1 MVLLRIPN
9 PGYLRTPNLWLFRGL
24 QTLGYFKDSKPLV
37 WRTPNPIKM
46 TEKKLD
52 VDFITTIT
60 RKSRWNANNE
70 SHYASAFNKL

>member
-37 WRTPNPIKM
+37 SRTPIPKKM
-46 TEKKLD
+46 TEKMD
-52 VDFITTIT
+52 VDIYH
-60 RKSRWNANNE
+60 N
-70 SHYASAFNKL
+70 HYKKEQMECK